1 MKGYFSKRIVL
12 NLFVLEQTMTH
23 ELIEAEIIETLPI
36 KRGKQEIVSIQQED
50 VEDDIKYLSVAELNT
65 LLSISD
71 SSYRLAWLVC
81 YETASRISEALKL
94 TFGDLNLE
102 TNRLKVINL
111 KQRKKNSFR
120 LIKISDRLKSLILQ
134 EQLSRNANKEDFILK
149 NRDRT
154 TYNYAFIRYAN
165 QANIK
170 RDRAHPHTLRH
181 SRAIHLLDSGANI
194 ILVSNALGHKSIK
207 STLIYLKYS
216 NQELDKALENANM
229 WSFQSSR

>member
-1 MKGYFSKRIVL
+1 
-12 NLFVLEQTMTH
+12 MTH

-36 KRGKQEIVSIQQED
+36 KRGKQEIVPIQQD
-50 VEDDIKYLSVAELNT
+50 DAEDDIKYLAVAELNT

-94 TFGDLNLE
+94 TYGDLNLE
-102 TNRLKVINL
+102 TNRLKVTNL

-134 EQLSRNANKEDFILK
+134 EQLSRNATKDDFILK

-154 TYNYAFIRYAN
+154 TYNYAFIRYAT
-165 QANIK
+165 QANIE

-194 ILVSNALGHKSIK
+194 ILVSNALGHKNIK

-216 NQELDKALENANM
+216 NQELDEAN
-229 WSFQSSR
+229 RRII

>member
-1 MKGYFSKRIVL
+1 M
-12 NLFVLEQTMTH
+12 QH

-36 KRGKQEIVSIQQED
+36 KRGKQEIISTQQDDIEN
-50 VEDDIKYLSVAELNT
+50 DIKYLSINELNT

-102 TNRLKVINL
+102 TNRLKVTNL

-134 EQLSRNANKEDFILK
+134 EQLSRNATKDDFILK

-154 TYNYAFIRYAN
+154 TYNYAFIRYAT
-165 QANIK
+165 QGGIE
-170 RDRAHPHTLRH
+170 RERAHPHTLRH

-194 ILVSNALGHKSIK
+194 ILVSNALGHKNIK

-216 NQELDKALENANM
+216 NQELDKALELANA
-229 WSFQSSR
+229 RL

>member
-1 MKGYFSKRIVL
+1 M
-12 NLFVLEQTMTH
+12 QH

-36 KRGKQEIVSIQQED
+36 KRGKQEIILARQNDIE
-50 VEDDIKYLSVAELNT
+50 EEIKYLSMQELHT
-65 LLSISD
+65 LLSVSD
-71 SSYRLAWLVC
+71 NAYRLAWLVC

-134 EQLSRNANKEDFILK
+134 EQLWRNCSKEDYILK

-154 TYNYAFIRYAN
+154 IYNYAFIRYAA
-165 QANIK
+165 QANIE

-194 ILVSNALGHKSIK
+194 VLVSKVLGHKNIK

-216 NQELDKALENANM
+216 NQELDKALECANA
-229 WSFQSSR
+229 RL

>member
-1 MKGYFSKRIVL
+1 
-12 NLFVLEQTMTH
+12 MTH

-36 KRGKQEIVSIQQED
+36 KRGKQEIVPIQQED
-50 VEDDIKYLSVAELNT
+50 AEDDIKYLSLSELNT

-134 EQLSRNANKEDFILK
+134 EQLSRNANKDDFILK
-149 NRDRT
+149 NRDKT
-154 TYNYAFIRYAN
+154 TYNYAFIRYAT
-165 QANIK
+165 QTNIE

-194 ILVSNALGHKSIK
+194 VLVSNALGHKNIK

-216 NQELDKALENANM
+216 NQELDKALELANI
-229 WSFQSSR
+229 RLL

>member
-1 MKGYFSKRIVL
+1 
-12 NLFVLEQTMTH
+12 MTH

-36 KRGKQEIVSIQQED
+36 KRGKQEIVPIQQED
-50 VEDDIKYLSVAELNT
+50 AEDDIKYLSLSELNT

-71 SSYRLAWLVC
+71 SFYRLAWLVC

-134 EQLSRNANKEDFILK
+134 EQLSRNASKDDFILK

-154 TYNYAFIRYAN
+154 TYNYAFIRYAT
-165 QANIK
+165 QANIE
-170 RDRAHPHTLRH
+170 RERAHPHALRH

-194 ILVSNALGHKSIK
+194 ILVSNALGHKNIK

-216 NQELDKALENANM
+216 NQELDKVLDEAN
-229 WSFQSSR
+229 RRII